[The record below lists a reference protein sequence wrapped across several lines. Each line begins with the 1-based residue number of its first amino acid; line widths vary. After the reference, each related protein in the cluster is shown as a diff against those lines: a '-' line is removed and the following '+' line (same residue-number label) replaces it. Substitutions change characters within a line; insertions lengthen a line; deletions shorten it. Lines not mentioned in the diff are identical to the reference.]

1 MNFISLLSEK
11 TRSHPDKI
19 AFAFR
24 QNNSKYYD
32 QISFK
37 ELDHKSNR
45 AAIYLK
51 NNGFKRGMKTLVMV
65 RPSIDFIILIYG
77 MFKVGI
83 IPLFPPNLD
92 LKQRSERKKLRSI
105 LGRAKIEGVIGSRKI
120 LSLTFLLRLRSLSQK
135 ILSLNG
141 IKTYYSNSD
150 NNSEYIIDSDIDWL
164 DKPVFVKYTTGSTGP
179 SKGVIYN
186 HAMLHSHIKILESE
200 GINSDDIFFG
210 RSGTLIVHPL
220 IGMTSILHTN
230 KPKQTTG
237 GEIVEAINR
246 WSISACF
253 LSPPSAINLSNYL
266 ESIDTKGIDQPKIP
280 SLERLY
286 VGGESVSSEV
296 VRNIEFHLSS
306 NRPKDGGFHLV
317 YGATE
322 GFPLCQNQTNN
333 IIQTYSETKLG
344 KGICLGKA
352 VGGVRIRILT
362 FRNLLGD
369 FDNSTAEDV
378 SSNSIGEISVRGP
391 VVYTRLVADDEKAFG
406 GPLTWA
412 LDQNDGSIW
421 HRTGDLGY
429 TDNENRIWLV
439 GRKKHCVKLSN
450 DITLYPKQVE
460 PILDSMFGI
469 RTALVNGPN
478 NMQGSIIVENHGQ
491 NWNLLHKKLVQSI
504 PTLCKLLGKNIDFSF
519 SLYEGEFPVDSGH
532 EAKIRREELSH
543 WLCDK

>member
-24 QNNSKYYD
+24 QNNSNYYD

-51 NNGFKRGMKTLVMV
+51 NNGFKRGMKTLVLV

-92 LKQRSERKKLRSI
+92 LKKRSERKQLRSI

-120 LSLTFLLRLRSLSQK
+120 LSLSFLLRFRSLSQK

-230 KPKQTTG
+230 TPKLTTG
-237 GEIVEAINR
+237 GAVSYTHLPSPRDVE
-246 WSISACF
+246 
-253 LSPPSAINLSNYL
+253 
-266 ESIDTKGIDQPKIP
+266 EG
-280 SLERLY
+280 RLP
-286 VGGESVSSEV
+286 GWG
-296 VRNIEFHLSS
+296 
-306 NRPKDGGFHLV
+306 
-317 YGATE
+317 
-322 GFPLCQNQTNN
+322 
-333 IIQTYSETKLG
+333 
-344 KGICLGKA
+344 
-352 VGGVRIRILT
+352 
-362 FRNLLGD
+362 
-369 FDNSTAEDV
+369 
-378 SSNSIGEISVRGP
+378 
-391 VVYTRLVADDEKAFG
+391 
-406 GPLTWA
+406 
-412 LDQNDGSIW
+412 
-421 HRTGDLGY
+421 
-429 TDNENRIWLV
+429 
-439 GRKKHCVKLSN
+439 
-450 DITLYPKQVE
+450 
-460 PILDSMFGI
+460 
-469 RTALVNGPN
+469 
-478 NMQGSIIVENHGQ
+478 
-491 NWNLLHKKLVQSI
+491 
-504 PTLCKLLGKNIDFSF
+504 
-519 SLYEGEFPVDSGH
+519 
-532 EAKIRREELSH
+532 
-543 WLCDK
+543 